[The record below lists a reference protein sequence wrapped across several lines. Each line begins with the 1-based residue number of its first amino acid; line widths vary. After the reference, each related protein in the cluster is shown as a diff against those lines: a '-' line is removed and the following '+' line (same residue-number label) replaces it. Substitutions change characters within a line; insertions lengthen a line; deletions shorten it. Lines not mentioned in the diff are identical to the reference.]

1 VIIEKC
7 LSEKAFTTGYFYCK
21 DGDPD
26 KSNCISVFKSLL
38 NQLLT
43 QCRDL
48 VPYCHNR
55 KSSSGELTLAST
67 YLATQILELFCQKIP
82 KQYIIIDGLDECE
95 TVERKQILAFFNRLV
110 GRCDAYEPGKLRV
123 LFVSQDYPSISKA
136 LPTAGIISM
145 KPRDNENDIKGFVNK
160 WAKKIQEKHE
170 LNDNQIEYIKLST
183 CEKAQG
189 KCKGSYLGILA
200 KTPLQECFYSQS

>member
-1 VIIEKC
+1 MIIEKC
-7 LSEKAFTTGYFYCK
+7 LREKAFTTGYFYCK

-26 KSNCISVFKSLL
+26 KNNCISVFRSLL

-48 VPYCHNR
+48 VPYCCDK

-67 YLATQILELFCQKIP
+67 YLTTQILELFCLKIP

-110 GRCDAYEPGKLRV
+110 GRCDDYDPGKLRV
-123 LFVSQDYPSISKA
+123 LFVSQDYPDISKA
-136 LPTAGIISM
+136 LPTAGILSM
-145 KPRDNENDIKGFVNK
+145 KQGDNENDIKGFVNK
-160 WAKKIQEKHE
+160 WAKDIQVKHE
-170 LNDNQIEYIKLST
+170 LDDDQIEYIKLST
-183 CEKAQG
+183 CGRAQG
-189 KCKGSYLGILA
+189 KCKGSHLGVLA
-200 KTPLQECFYSQS
+200 KTSLQECFYLRS